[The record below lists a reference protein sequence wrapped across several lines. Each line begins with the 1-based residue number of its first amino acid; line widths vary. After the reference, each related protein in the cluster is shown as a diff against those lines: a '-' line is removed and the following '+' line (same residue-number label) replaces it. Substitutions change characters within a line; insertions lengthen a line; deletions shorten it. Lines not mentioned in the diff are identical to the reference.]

1 MYIDNYK
8 SDLGVQVIAEARERV
23 RQYQKTWFDHGLRT
37 GKIYE
42 KMARELLPTPHLSTR
57 RENVVNLQLLF
68 ANLRVVEDRVSL
80 LVPMHPTHWTGNRQ
94 RRTTSGMPRIIKRML
109 DAGYI
114 GRKVMGRRAKQVSR
128 IWCSLRLLKLCSSLP
143 LPAYGPFKLIVLR
156 DANGEPQD
164 FAETEHTRT
173 LSKGLKKIN
182 RINGGAKIGFTSYQV
197 RTQLHAVHNKDFTRG
212 GRLYTS
218 GLHHFQGLEGRKR
231 RRLTINGE
239 PVVELDFSGYHPH
252 LLYAMEGLQL
262 KVDPYDLGAATEHPV
277 GRKFAKIAFQC
288 LLNAENWTEAE
299 SAVNNLARKHG
310 EIPTLEELG
319 LYPARRMLKR
329 LARRHNP
336 IRRCFAG
343 RGPQLMSLDA
353 KIALSIVLHF
363 INQGIPC
370 LPVHDSFLVQE
381 RYESELRRV
390 MLDTYKEHA
399 NGFTIPIQKKVDL

>member
-1 MYIDNYK
+1 MTYPYCT
-8 SDLGVQVIAEARERV
+8 SDLVFQVISEVRERV
-23 RQYQKTWFDHGLRT
+23 RQYQITWFDHGLRP

-42 KMARELLPTPHLSTR
+42 EMARELLPILHLSTR
-57 RENVVNLQLLF
+57 IENVVNLQLLF

-80 LVPMHPTHWTGNRQ
+80 RSPMHPTKWTRSRY

-114 GRKVMGRRAKQVSR
+114 GRKVMPRSAKQVSR
-128 IWCSLRLLKLCSSLP
+128 IWCSLRLLKLFSSLP
-143 LPAYGPFKLIVLR
+143 LPAYHPVELIVLR
-156 DANGEPQD
+156 DANRRLQD
-164 FAETEHTRT
+164 YSETKHTRT
-173 LSKGLKKIN
+173 LRKQLKGIN
-182 RINGGAKIGFTSYQV
+182 RINGRAVIRFKSRPVQAK
-197 RTQLHAVHNKDFTRG
+197 LHAVYNKDFTRG

-218 GLHHFQGLEGRKR
+218 RLDHFQGLKGCER

-239 PVVELDFSGYHPH
+239 PVVELDFSGSHPH

-262 KVDPYDLGAATEHPV
+262 EGDPYGLGAATDHPV
-277 GRKFAKIAFQC
+277 GRRFSKTAFQC

-299 SAVNNLARKHG
+299 KAVNNWAYEHG

-319 LYPARRMLKR
+319 LYPARKILKS
-329 LARRHNP
+329 LERRHKP
-336 IRRCFAG
+336 IRHCFVG
-343 RGPQLMSLDA
+343 RGPQLANLDA
-353 KIALSIVLHF
+353 KIALNIVLHF
-363 INQGIPC
+363 TNQGIPC

-390 MLDTYKEHA
+390 MLDTYKEYA

>member
-1 MYIDNYK
+1 M
-8 SDLGVQVIAEARERV
+8 LEARERV
-23 RQYQKTWFDHGLRT
+23 RQYQITWFDHGLRT
-37 GKIYE
+37 GKVYE
-42 KMARELLPTPHLSTR
+42 ELARELLPTLHLSTR

-80 LVPMHPTHWTGNRQ
+80 RVPMHPTHWTGNRQ

-128 IWCSLRLLKLCSSLP
+128 IWCSLRLLKLFSSLP
-143 LPAYGPFKLIVLR
+143 LPAYGPVTLIVLR
-156 DANGEPQD
+156 DANGESQD

-173 LSKGLKKIN
+173 LRKQLKEIN
-182 RINGGAKIGFTSYQV
+182 RINGQAKIGFKSYRV
-197 RTQLHAVHNKDFTRG
+197 RTQLHAVFNEDFTRG

-218 GLHHFQGLEGRKR
+218 GLDHLQRLEGWKR
-231 RRLTINGE
+231 LRLMINGE
-239 PVVELDFSGYHPH
+239 SVVELDFSGCHPH
-252 LLYAMEGLQL
+252 LLYAMEGLQFAG
-262 KVDPYDLGAATEHPV
+262 DPYDLGTATDHPV
-277 GRKFAKIAFQC
+277 GRRFAKIAFQC

-299 SAVNNLARKHG
+299 SAANYWAREQG
-310 EIPTLEELG
+310 EIPTLKELG
-319 LYPARRMLKR
+319 LYPARRILKR
-329 LARRHNP
+329 LARRHKP
-336 IRRCFAG
+336 IRHCFTG
-343 RGPQLMSLDA
+343 RGPQLMNLDA
-353 KIALSIVLHF
+353 TIALNIVLHF
-363 INQGIPC
+363 TNKGIPC

>member
-1 MYIDNYK
+1 MYIDNCK
-8 SDLGVQVIAEARERV
+8 SDLGFRVISDARKRV
-23 RQYQKTWFDHGLRT
+23 RQYQKTGFEHRLRT
-37 GKIYE
+37 GKVYE
-42 KMARELLPTPHLSTR
+42 KLARELLATLHLSTR
-57 RENVVNLQLLF
+57 RENVFNLQLLL

-109 DAGYI
+109 DEGYI

-128 IWCSLRLLKLCSSLP
+128 IWCSLKLLKLFSSLP
-143 LPAYGPFKLIVLR
+143 LPAYGPVELIVLR

-173 LSKGLKKIN
+173 LRKRLKEIN
-182 RINGGAKIGFTSYQV
+182 RINGRAKIGFGYRV
-197 RTQLHAVHNKDFTRG
+197 RTQLHAVYNEDFTRG

-218 GLHHFQGLEGRKR
+218 GLAYFQGLEGWKR
-231 RRLTINGE
+231 LRLMINGE
-239 PVVELDFSGYHPH
+239 PVVELDFSGCHPH
-252 LLYAMEGLQL
+252 LLYAMEGLQF
-262 KVDPYDLGAATEHPV
+262 VGDPYDLGGATEHPV
-277 GRKFAKIAFQC
+277 GRKFAKTAFQC
-288 LLNAENWTEAE
+288 LLNAKNRTKAE
-299 SAVNNLARKHG
+299 GAANLWAYKHG
-310 EIPTLEELG
+310 AIPTLKELG
-319 LYPARRMLKR
+319 LHPACRILKS
-329 LARRHNP
+329 LEKRHNP
-336 IRRCFAG
+336 IRHCFAG
-343 RGPQLMSLDA
+343 RGPQLMNLDA
-353 KIALSIVLHF
+353 KIALDIVFHF